1 MGNNSAFLKNFIQQL
16 NILFSLKN
24 LGPVYY
30 FIGLEIFCD
39 KFGFYLSQREYI
51 LDLLRKFDK
60 YDCAPVSTPMVAN
73 KHFFA
78 QEGKSLAGPSI
89 YRRAISSLQYLT
101 STRLDIS
108 YSVNKLSQFLSNPKD
123 IHFQGVKRI
132 FRYLKGTYDY
142 YLWLKPFMTLIRLL
156 M

>member
-1 MGNNSAFLKNFIQQL
+1 MGNNSAFLKNSIQQL

-108 YSVNKLSQFLSNPKD
+108 TNRVNFCLILKTSTFRVLREFSDISKELMITTFGSNP
-123 IHFQGVKRI
+123 
-132 FRYLKGTYDY
+132 L
-142 YLWLKPFMTLIRLL
+142 
-156 M
+156 